1 MKFVKYHGLGNDYL
15 VMRRSDLMLP
25 LTPTLITRICHRNLG
40 IGSDG
45 IILLEDDTPA
55 ALPAATF
62 IVRVL
67 NPDGSEAENSGNG
80 MRIVARYLYDT
91 GAVGS
96 EPCTLLVKGERIV
109 RARIIDP
116 QHAIEIDLGA
126 ATFKSAEIP
135 AATSEPELLNY
146 PLTITDTILTVHCV
160 NLGNPHC
167 VVFNYPDLREGAHRF
182 GPILEHHPLFPQRIN
197 VQFARVLD
205 RHTLEIEIWERGAG
219 YTLASGT
226 SSSAVACVAR
236 KLGLVEPRVTVQMP
250 GGTLAFE
257 IDPTYQVRLTG
268 PVVRVGSG
276 EIAME
281 GLG

>member
-15 VMRRSDLMLP
+15 VMRRSDLTMP
-25 LTPTLITRICHRNLG
+25 LTPALITRICHRNFG

-45 IILLEDDTPA
+45 IILLEDHADQEPTK
-55 ALPAATF
+55 TGF
-62 IVRVL
+62 IVRVF

-96 EPCTLLVKGERIV
+96 EPFTLLVKGERVV

-146 PLTITDTILTVHCV
+146 PLTIAETPLTVHCV
-160 NLGNPHC
+160 NVGNPHC
-167 VVFNYPDLREGAHRF
+167 VIFNYPDLEEGVRRF
-182 GPILEHHPLFPQRIN
+182 GPLLEQHPLFPQRIN
-197 VQFARVLD
+197 VQFARVID
-205 RHTLEIEIWERGAG
+205 RDTLEIEIWERGAG

-226 SSSAVACVAR
+226 SSSAVACVAHR
-236 KLGLVEPRVTVQMP
+236 LGLVEPRVTVRMP

-257 IDPTYQVRLTG
+257 IAPDYRVRLTG
-268 PVVRVGSG
+268 PVVRVGFG
-276 EIAME
+276 EMVQE
-281 GLG
+281 